1 MPHMRARPVYHA
13 AAAIGKPP
21 PTSDRDVSL
30 RGAARVRSIRAPGPA
45 PVIGPPGALLGIPAG
60 LADAP
65 ADVIHLRY
73 VLLLVAVGW
82 AVLMARGR
90 LWLAVLAGTAFLE
103 IVLVFWIASFG
114 RPYGVLVDPEITRRA
129 ADAAVASVGGDD
141 GALAGE
147 PLHRTPAT
155 WLARRARTPDLAL
168 ALPTLLPLLI
178 VPALALLV
186 ASAPKPRAEALL
198 AASLWLAFS
207 TAQGEAVRGAGFLP
221 GLWARP
227 VASVAL
233 VALVAVALAPGRA
246 LRPWVEVACGL
257 LLAGAWAFVPPAGPP
272 LPFAQRLLVATAD
285 QAPWLLLGGWG
296 LLRGAPGGALALTVG
311 GAAALLVL
319 PLVGPADAW
328 GAQALCRLGLI
339 LAAAGPLHR
348 LLQAAVDGLG
358 HGRPWPARLGKREWA
373 GIAALILAGVPGSFA
388 ARWDPGN
395 LDTVAYA
402 SREPLSRNL
411 APAFQWLREN
421 VPPGVT
427 CMASPDYAPM
437 VAVLA
442 QRRVLR
448 APTLGEPADDQRRRR
463 VERMLLSGRE
473 PNLLRR
479 YQVGCLVFLDGDQ
492 GWLGIL
498 SPSELAGV
506 PGLTLRFADAHA
518 HVYAV
523 DPRSP

>member
-1 MPHMRARPVYHA
+1 M
-13 AAAIGKPP
+13 
-21 PTSDRDVSL
+21 
-30 RGAARVRSIRAPGPA
+30 
-45 PVIGPPGALLGIPAG
+45 GPPGALLGIPEG

-65 ADVIHLRY
+65 ADAVLLRY
-73 VLLLVAVGW
+73 LLLLVAAGW
-82 AVLMARGR
+82 AALIARGR
-90 LWLAVLAGTAFLE
+90 LWPAVLAGTAFLE
-103 IVLVFWIASFG
+103 IVLAFWIASFG

-129 ADAAVASVGGDD
+129 ADTAVASLGGDE

-147 PLHRTPAT
+147 PLERTPAT
-155 WLARRARTPDLAL
+155 WLARRGLSSNLAI
-168 ALPTLLPLLI
+168 ALPTVLPLLI
-178 VPALALLV
+178 VPALALLL
-186 ASAPKPRAEALL
+186 ASSSKPREEALL

-227 VASVAL
+227 AASVAL
-233 VALVAVALAPGRA
+233 VAAVAVAVTAGRA
-246 LRPWVEVACGL
+246 RRRWVELGCGL
-257 LLAGAWAFVPPAGPP
+257 LLAGAWSFVPPVGPP
-272 LPFAQRLLVATAD
+272 LPFAQRVLVATAD

-296 LLRGAPGGALALTVG
+296 LLHGAPGGALALTVG
-311 GAAALLVL
+311 GAAALLAL
-319 PLVGPADAW
+319 PLVAPADAW

-339 LAAAGPLHR
+339 LAAASPLRR
-348 LLQAAVDGLG
+348 LLEAAVDGLW
-358 HGRPWPARLGKREWA
+358 HGRPWPARLGQREWA
-373 GIAALILAGVPGSFA
+373 GIAALILAGAPGSFA
-388 ARWDPGN
+388 ARWDPGT
-395 LDTVAYA
+395 LDTVAFA

-411 APAFQWLREN
+411 APAFRWLREN
-421 VPPGVT
+421 VPPDVT

-448 APTLGEPADDQRRRR
+448 APTLGERADDQRRRR
-463 VERMLLSGRE
+463 AERMLLSGRE
-473 PNLLRR
+473 PDLLRR

-498 SPSELAGV
+498 SPSDLSGV